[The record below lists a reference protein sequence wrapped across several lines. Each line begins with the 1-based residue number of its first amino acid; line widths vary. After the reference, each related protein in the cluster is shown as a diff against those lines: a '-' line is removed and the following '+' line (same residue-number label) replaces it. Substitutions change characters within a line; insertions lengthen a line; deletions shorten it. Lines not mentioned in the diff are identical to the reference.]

1 MRDHLVLLAL
11 LTLATSLAGAQEP
24 PDTPSP
30 APSAA
35 EALLADAEAAVE
47 DGLDAEE
54 MSRLGD
60 RALALVSSAPAARP
74 GQAAAAALDPREALR
89 GAGIAIRLSL
99 LRSGPEADR
108 LRSRAVDRLTGFLS
122 ARLTGRQ
129 LEPDVFPEEAWSDL
143 RRALDPLRRVE
154 EDDSGAVATP
164 RETVDDADRLLRRVA
179 ERAPHDRVRAIV
191 LALRLENRLLID
203 RLYGGLSVAE
213 RGDIAAEIRSAWE
226 RWGELRV
233 SDEATFTEA
242 VRWPLRELELLYLG
256 AEAPDIEGVDLH
268 GRPMKLSEYRGR
280 VVLLDFW
287 ASWCPPCIAAIPRQK
302 ELLARH
308 PGSALAIVG
317 VSGDV
322 EREDGL
328 AAEERHGATWRSFWA
343 YWPGPEDDDAGAEPL
358 PPVKDTWY
366 VRFWPTY
373 YVLDRDGVI
382 RYKGSWD
389 ADLSKAEA
397 VIERLLAPRPPRP
410 GDDAAI
416 GVALES
422 GR

>member
-1 MRDHLVLLAL
+1 MRPRPSLVALPLLAV
-11 LTLATSLAGAQEP
+11 LALAPPPAGAQKP
-24 PDTPSP
+24 TPAPSP
-30 APSAA
+30 APAPAPSPV
-35 EALLADAEAAVE
+35 EALLAEAEAAVE

-54 MSRLGD
+54 MDRLGA
-60 RALALVSSAPAARP
+60 RALGLVPS
-74 GQAAAAALDPREALR
+74 AAAAAEGDDDPREALR
-89 GAGIAIRLSL
+89 GAGVAVRLSL
-99 LRSGPEADR
+99 YGSGPEAER
-108 LRSRAVDRLTGFLS
+108 LRSRAVDRLTEYLS

-129 LEPDVFPEEAWSDL
+129 LEPGIFPEEAWNDL
-143 RRALDPLRRVE
+143 RWALDPLRRVE

-164 RETVDDADRLLRRVA
+164 RETVDENDRLLRRVA

-203 RLYGGLSVAE
+203 RLYGGLSVGE
-213 RGDIAAEIRSAWE
+213 RGVMAAQVRQGWE
-226 RWGELRV
+226 RWGDLRV
-233 SDEATFTEA
+233 SDEATLAEA

-256 AEAPDIEGVDLH
+256 AEAPEIEGVDLH
-268 GRPMKLSEYRGR
+268 GRPMKLSSYRGR

-287 ASWCPPCIAAIPRQK
+287 ASWCPPCIAAIPRQR

-308 PGSALAIVG
+308 PDGLAIVG

-322 EREDGL
+322 EREAGL

-343 YWPGPEDDDAGAEPL
+343 YWPGPESQESQEGSGAADGPR
-358 PPVKDTWY
+358 PPIKDSWY

-397 VIERLLAPRPPRP
+397 VIERLLSP
-410 GDDAAI
+410 
-416 GVALES
+416 
-422 GR
+422 